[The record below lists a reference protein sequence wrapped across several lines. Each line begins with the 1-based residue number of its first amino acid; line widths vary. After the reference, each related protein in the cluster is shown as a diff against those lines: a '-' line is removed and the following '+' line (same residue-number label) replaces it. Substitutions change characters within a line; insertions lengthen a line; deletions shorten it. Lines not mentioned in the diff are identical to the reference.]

1 MNAGA
6 YGMELKDV
14 VIKTKYLDLDTNEI
28 KIINN
33 EEHEFEY
40 RKSIFQEKKHYNFK
54 KYFKIKKKGK
64 KDEIQELMN
73 SYAKKRIDSQP
84 LKYAKCRK
92 YF

>member
-40 RKSIFQEKKHYNFK
+40 RKSIFQEKNTIILKSTLKLK
-54 KYFKIKKKGK
+54 KRK

-84 LKYAKCRK
+84 LNMPSAGK